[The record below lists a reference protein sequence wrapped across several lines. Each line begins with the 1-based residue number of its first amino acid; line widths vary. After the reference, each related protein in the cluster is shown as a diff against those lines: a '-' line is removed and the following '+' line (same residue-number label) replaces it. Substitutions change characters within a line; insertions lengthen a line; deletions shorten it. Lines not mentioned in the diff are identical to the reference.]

1 MSFKRFG
8 TASLLALFAALLVP
22 GVASAT
28 VEEDIAAKAL
38 ELDMVLVALATV
50 LVFFMQA
57 GFMFLEIGF
66 SRMKNAG
73 TGVAKV
79 FINLAVVTI
88 AWWAIGYGIA
98 GFG

>member
-1 MSFKRFG
+1 MSVKKLG
-8 TASLLALFAALLVP
+8 IASLLAMFAALVVP
-22 GVASAT
+22 GMASAD
-28 VEEDIAAKAL
+28 VAADLAAKSL
-38 ELDMVLVALATV
+38 ELDMVWVALATV

-73 TGVAKV
+73 TGVAKILV
-79 FINLAVVTI
+79 NLGVVTI

-98 GFG
+98 RLR